1 MSRSLFHISL
11 LVWFFT
17 MTICT
22 GTSPLFA
29 GNDYV
34 PGEIIVRYKADV
46 SGSAVVRSL
55 SAKGATRLGG
65 VDGLNVH
72 FVALPSDGSVE
83 KTLDEYRKDPDVLYA
98 EPNYRVHALQQNFP
112 NEKNYVPL
120 QWDEQWGLHN
130 TGQDVGPSNT
140 NGAIDADIDAPEAWE
155 IETGSSDTVIAVL
168 DTGMDLDHEDLSS
181 RLWTNSGET
190 ASNSKDDDGN
200 GYIDDENGWD
210 FVNNDNDP
218 DDDNVRSG
226 SNVNSH
232 GTHIS
237 GIIGAQGDNLKGVAG
252 INWNVKLMILK
263 VLDQNGEG
271 TVADIITAIQY
282 AVNKQVKII
291 NASWGVTSFSQSL
304 YDEIKSAGES
314 GALITTAAG
323 NTGTVEY
330 PARFNLD
337 NIIAVTATGLSDELT
352 DFGTG
357 TNAAVGVEDVDL
369 GAPGRLIYSTIIMDN
384 GPSNES
390 YYWKDGTSQATAF
403 VTGVAG
409 LLLSDDSTLT
419 PAKIKGRILNKVE
432 VVSDLANTTVSG
444 GRLDAFKALSSQV
457 VIVPFGTGLNVG
469 ETKQFTL
476 DGATATNWSSSNTSV
491 GTINASGLFTAVAA
505 GTCTVSASSGLY
517 TSATIYVKEITITS
531 SKTSLDPVENVTFT
545 ASGGTSPYTWTST
558 DTSVLTVNSSGIV
571 TGVAKGSATVTAT
584 DARGYSG
591 TSETITVSGSGSSG
605 GGGGGNCF
613 IATAAFGSPLERHVR
628 TLQEFRDRCLMTNG
642 PGRAFVRLY
651 YQYSPP
657 LAERIADSPLLRG
670 MVRILL
676 IPLILFGAVM
686 VKSGI
691 SWKGLFFA
699 VMLIA
704 AGTVFVFQ
712 KRRNMAEEIRNQRSR
727 IKNSDQEETW
737 ES

>member
-1 MSRSLFHISL
+1 MSRSIFHISL
-11 LVWFFT
+11 LVWLFT
-17 MTICT
+17 MTLCT
-22 GTSPLFA
+22 GAASLFA
-29 GNDYV
+29 GDDYV
-34 PGEIIVRYKADV
+34 PDQIIVRYKADV
-46 SGSAVVRSL
+46 SGSAVARSL
-55 SAKGATRLGG
+55 SAKGAARLGG

-72 FVALPSDGSVE
+72 FVALPLDTSVE
-83 KTLDEYRKDPDVLYA
+83 KALDEYRRDPDVLYA
-98 EPNYRVHALQQNFP
+98 EPNYRVHALASP
-112 NEKNYVPL
+112 N
-120 QWDEQWGLHN
+120 DADFTEQWGLKN
-130 TGQDVGPSNT
+130 TGQLVGPSSNRL
-140 NGAIDADIDAPEAWE
+140 NGQSGADIDAVTAWDTS
-155 IETGSSDTVIAVL
+155 TGSSGTVIAVL
-168 DTGMDLDHEDLSS
+168 DTGMDLNHEDLSA

-190 ASNSKDDDGN
+190 ASNSNDDDGN

-226 SNVNSH
+226 SSVNSH

-252 INWNVKLMILK
+252 INWDAELMVLK

-271 TVADIITAIQY
+271 TVANIISAIQY
-282 AVNKQVKII
+282 AVDKGVKII

-314 GALITTAAG
+314 GALIVTASG

-337 NIIAVTATGLSDELT
+337 NIIAVTSTGLSDELT

-357 TNAAVGVEDVDL
+357 TNAAVGVEDIDI
-369 GAPGRLIYSTIIMDN
+369 GAPGRLIYSTIIMNN

-390 YYWKDGTSQATAF
+390 YYWKDGTSQSTAF

-409 LLLSDDSTLT
+409 LLLSNDPTLT
-419 PAKIKGRILNKVE
+419 SAKIKARILKSADS
-432 VVSDLANTTVSG
+432 VSDLSGVTVSG
-444 GRLDAFKALSSQV
+444 GRLNAAAALSSQV

-476 DGATATNWSSSNTSV
+476 DGATATSWSSSNTSV
-491 GTINASGLFTAVAA
+491 GTISASGLFTAAAA
-505 GTCTVSASSGLY
+505 GTCTVSANIGPY
-517 TSATIYVKEITITS
+517 TSATIYVKEITVTS

-545 ASGGTSPYTWTST
+545 ASGGTSPYTWASS
-558 DTSVLTVNSSGIV
+558 DTSILTVNSSGIV
-571 TGVAKGSATVTAT
+571 TGVAKGSATVTAS

-591 TSETITVSGSGSSG
+591 TSETISVSGSGSS

-657 LAERIADSPLLRG
+657 LAERISESPLLRG

-676 IPLILFGAVM
+676 IPLVLFGSFM
-686 VKSGI
+686 VKCGI
-691 SWKGLFFA
+691 SWKVLFFA

-712 KRRNMAEEIRNQRSR
+712 KRRNPPEEIKNQRL
-727 IKNSDQEETW
+727 KN
-737 ES
+737 